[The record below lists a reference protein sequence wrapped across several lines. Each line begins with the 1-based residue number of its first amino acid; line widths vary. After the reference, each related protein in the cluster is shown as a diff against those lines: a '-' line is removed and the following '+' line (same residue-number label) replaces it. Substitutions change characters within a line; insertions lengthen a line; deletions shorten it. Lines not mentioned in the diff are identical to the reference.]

1 MVPPFSLG
9 GSQSILSGLRVLQ
22 QAEFRHCVGPSGFS
36 HLQATFG
43 QTSYKVALRFQ
54 ALGLDRSCWGK
65 DGSCSSLKLCTVIR
79 MGRRQAMATLFQ
91 AGEHG
96 DHVAGPR
103 RCS

>member
-9 GSQSILSGLRVLQ
+9 GSQSILLGLHVLQ

-43 QTSYKVALRFQ
+43 QTSYKVALRSQ

-65 DGSCSSLKLCTVIR
+65 GWELHFPEALYSHPNGEEAGDGHPVP
-79 MGRRQAMATLFQ
+79 GRRTWAPCCRSL
-91 AGEHG
+91 
-96 DHVAGPR
+96 
-103 RCS
+103 